1 MDISDMELSPNS
13 RSNTS
18 SRSSTP
24 KPEKPMTDCE
34 RRRNAMIRL
43 HQQNTM
49 IAGYKNYLKSP
60 ILAKGEEAVHKEME
74 NQLKLTMAARETLVN
89 ELRTMPPCLVFNCPD
104 HTTLETKNSV
114 PKSLTENSIINDID
128 KKPSQKRKNTKNNSD
143 DFVFPSKTARPT
155 TPTKVLE
162 PVEVHKTP
170 MIILMKTPK
179 LTLLKLLINQH
190 PRPHSLFF

>member
-1 MDISDMELSPNS
+1 MDTSDMELSPNS
-13 RSNTS
+13 RSISS

-24 KPEKPMTDCE
+24 KPETPMTVCE
-34 RRRNAMIRL
+34 RRRKAMIRL
-43 HQQNTM
+43 QQQNTM
-49 IAGYKNYLKSP
+49 IAGYKNYLKNP
-60 ILAKGEEAVHKEME
+60 ILTRAEDKVHKEMDI
-74 NQLKLTMAARETLVN
+74 QLKLTMDAREKLVS

-114 PKSLTENSIINDID
+114 PKSLTENPISNEID
-128 KKPSQKRKNTKNNSD
+128 KIPSQKRKNIKNNS
-143 DFVFPSKTARPT
+143 VTLSFPVKPLALPLQR
-155 TPTKVLE
+155 KYLNQLKF
-162 PVEVHKTP
+162 KTP

>member
-13 RSNTS
+13 RSNNS

-34 RRRNAMIRL
+34 RRRSAMIRL

-49 IAGYKNYLKSP
+49 IDGYKQYLKRP
-60 ILAKGEEAVHKEME
+60 VLVKGEDEIHREME
-74 NQLKLTMAARETLVN
+74 RNLKFTIDAREKLVS

-104 HTTLETKNSV
+104 HTTLETKNSA
-114 PKSLTENSIINDID
+114 PKSLTENSITNEID
-128 KKPSQKRKNTKNNSD
+128 KKPSQKRKKTPKITRMTLS
-143 DFVFPSKTARPT
+143 FPVKPLALPLQR
-155 TPTKVLE
+155 KYLNQLKF
-162 PVEVHKTP
+162 KTP

-179 LTLLKLLINQH
+179 LTLLKLLINLH